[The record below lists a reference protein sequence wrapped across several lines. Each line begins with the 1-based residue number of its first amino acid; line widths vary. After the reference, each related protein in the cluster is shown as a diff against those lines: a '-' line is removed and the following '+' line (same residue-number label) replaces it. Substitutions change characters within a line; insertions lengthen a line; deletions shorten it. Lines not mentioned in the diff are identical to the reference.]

1 MPSEGGVEVFS
12 NPLAPPSL
20 SSHHGGHQGSSLPAL
35 TNEDFRKLLMTPRS
49 GAPSVAPPSA
59 KSSSH
64 TLKSVPVNIQSHR
77 SSRAEEDDD
86 DDVDGDGNDPWSR
99 RRKKKKYYAKLKK
112 IEEEREQELASKYRD
127 RARERRDGLNPD
139 YQSTDTLNTTSN
151 YRAVGPTAEATNTA
165 AERRRQAIQE
175 SKFLGGDMEHTHLV
189 KGLDFAL
196 LQKVRSEIA
205 EDEEEDEE
213 LNVKKVKTKQKDKEE
228 DDEGDEV
235 EFTTKLGQKVY
246 KALFRSRP
254 ADRNELFQPGRMA
267 YVFDVEDEYAE
278 SDIPTTLIRSKADC
292 PGIETQATL
301 TTNDIVI
308 NKLTQILLYLR
319 QGTRTGK
326 KIKKKDKGK
335 ERERNDKQ
343 AGQKVRAA
351 GADDSI
357 FGDVGDYDPTETT
370 KEYGKKSR
378 TKEKE
383 REKERKKS
391 RSSSSY
397 FNKSADGEDDPIQF
411 DKKDVSAEEFAKSVA
426 QTFGKKHEMEERAA
440 WDSVEPKHRKRDRSS
455 RKVKDVDYV
464 PDSYSECYPGAVD
477 VPYDSDEEADYSKM
491 DLGNKKGP
499 IKRWDFETEEDYH
512 SYMESREAL
521 PKAAF
526 QFGIKMSEGRKTRRA
541 GPKDEKAK
549 LDRDWQKISKMLSK
563 RKEEGKGERGE
574 SESKRRKH

>member
-1 MPSEGGVEVFS
+1 MPSEGVEVFS

-20 SSHHGGHQGSSLPAL
+20 SGHHGGHHSTSAL

-59 KSSSH
+59 RSSSH
-64 TLKSVPVNIQSHR
+64 SSKSTSSSIHSHR
-77 SSRAEEDDD
+77 TSSLSRDHEDDD
-86 DDVDGDGNDPWSR
+86 DDGDEDDPWSR
-99 RRKKKKYYAKLKK
+99 RRKKKRYYAKLKK
-112 IEEEREQELASKYRD
+112 MEEEREQELASKYRD

-139 YQSTDTLNTTSN
+139 YQSTDTLSATAN

-165 AERRRQAIQE
+165 AERRKQAIQE

-205 EDEEEDEE
+205 EEDEE
-213 LNVKKVKTKQKDKEE
+213 NQELVSKKTKTKQKDMEE
-228 DDEGDEV
+228 DDNADEI
-235 EFTTKLGQKVY
+235 EFTTKLGQKIY
-246 KALFRSRP
+246 KTLFRSRP
-254 ADRNELFQPGRMA
+254 AERNELFQPGRMA

-319 QGTRTGK
+319 QGTRGGK
-326 KIKKKDKGK
+326 KVKKKEKGK
-335 ERERNDKQ
+335 EKDKSEKQ
-343 AGQKVRAA
+343 GQKIRGP

-357 FGDVGDYDPTETT
+357 FGDIGDYDPTEST
-370 KEYGKKSR
+370 KEYEKKE
-378 TKEKE
+378 KAKE
-383 REKERKKS
+383 REREKDRKKS
-391 RSSSSY
+391 KSSSSY
-397 FNKSADGEDDPIQF
+397 FDKSSAGGDEEAQF
-411 DKKDVSAEEFAKSVA
+411 NKKDVSAEEFAQSVT
-426 QTFGKKHEMEERAA
+426 QTFAKKHHMEERAA
-440 WDSVEPKHRKRDRSS
+440 WDSVDPKRRKKDRGS
-455 RKVKDVDYV
+455 RKVKDVNYI
-464 PDSYSECYPGAVD
+464 PDSYSECYPGAAD

-549 LDRDWQKISKMLSK
+549 LDRDWQKISQMLNK
-563 RKEEGKGERGE
+563 RKDEGRGD
-574 SESKRRKH
+574 SDSKRRKH

>member
-1 MPSEGGVEVFS
+1 MDNQASYFIHSNPVSFRQECEKRSEGRCRLKVPGFIGVEVFS

-139 YQSTDTLNTTSN
+139 YQ
-151 YRAVGPTAEATNTA
+151 NTA

-175 SKFLGGDMEHTHLV
+175 SKFLGGDMEHTHL
-189 KGLDFAL
+189 
-196 LQKVRSEIA
+196 VRSEIA

-254 ADRNELFQPGRMA
+254 ADRNELFQPGRM
-267 YVFDVEDEYAE
+267 V
-278 SDIPTTLIRSKADC
+278 
-292 PGIETQATL
+292 
-301 TTNDIVI
+301 
-308 NKLTQILLYLR
+308 
-319 QGTRTGK
+319 K
-326 KIKKKDKGK
+326 KR
-335 ERERNDKQ
+335 REMISMLVKN
-343 AGQKVRAA
+343 
-351 GADDSI
+351 I

-397 FNKSADGEDDPIQF
+397 FNKSADGEDDVSIKLHQDTPIQF
-411 DKKDVSAEEFAKSVA
+411 DKKVVSAEEFAKSVA

-549 LDRDWQKISKMLSK
+549 LDRDWQKISKVCNIILV
-563 RKEEGKGERGE
+563 
-574 SESKRRKH
+574 

>member
-1 MPSEGGVEVFS
+1 MPSEGVEVFS

-20 SSHHGGHQGSSLPAL
+20 SGHHGGHPGGIPAL

-59 KSSSH
+59 KPLSH
-64 TLKSVPVNIQSHR
+64 SLKSVPSSIHSHR
-77 SSRAEEDDD
+77 ISRDDD
-86 DDVDGDGNDPWSR
+86 DDDEDDDEADENDPWSR

-112 IEEEREQELASKYRD
+112 MEEEREQELASKYRD

-139 YQSTDTLNTTSN
+139 YQSTDTLNTTAN

-213 LNVKKVKTKQKDKEE
+213 LNVKKAKYKQKDKEE
-228 DDEGDEV
+228 EDNGDEI
-235 EFTTKLGQKVY
+235 EFTSKLGQKVY

-254 ADRNELFQPGRMA
+254 PERNELFQPGRMA

-319 QGTRTGK
+319 QGTRAGK
-326 KIKKKDKGK
+326 KIKKKDRGK
-335 ERERNDKQ
+335 EKEKNEKQ
-343 AGQKVRAA
+343 SGQKVRPT

-357 FGDVGDYDPTETT
+357 FGDVGEYDPTETT
-370 KEYGKKSR
+370 KEYEKKSR

-383 REKERKKS
+383 RERDRKKS
-391 RSSSSY
+391 RNSSSY
-397 FNKSADGEDDPIQF
+397 FDKSAGGEDDAQF
-411 DKKDVSAEEFAKSVA
+411 NKKDVSAEEFAKSVA

-440 WDSVEPKHRKRDRSS
+440 WDSVDPKQRRKDRSS
-455 RKVKDVDYV
+455 RKVKDVNYI

-563 RKEEGKGERGE
+563 RKEEGGGDRGE

>member
-1 MPSEGGVEVFS
+1 MPSEGVEVFS
-12 NPLAPPSL
+12 NPLAPPS
-20 SSHHGGHQGSSLPAL
+20 SSGSYTSHHGGGVSAAAL

-49 GAPSVAPPSA
+49 GVPSVAPPST

-64 TLKSVPVNIQSHR
+64 SSKSVPSSIYSHR
-77 SSRAEEDDD
+77 SSRDDD
-86 DDVDGDGNDPWSR
+86 DDDDGDVEGDDDDPWSR

-112 IEEEREQELASKYRD
+112 MEEEREQELASKYRD

-139 YQSTDTLNTTSN
+139 YQSTDTLSATAN

-205 EDEEEDEE
+205 EEDEENEELSVKKPKNKQRDKEEEDDANEI
-213 LNVKKVKTKQKDKEE
+213 
-228 DDEGDEV
+228 
-235 EFTTKLGQKVY
+235 EFTTKLGQKIY
-246 KALFRSRP
+246 KSLFRNRP

-267 YVFDVEDEYAE
+267 YVFDIEDEYAE

-319 QGTRTGK
+319 QGTRGGK
-326 KIKKKDKGK
+326 KIKKKDKAK
-335 ERERNDKQ
+335 EKDKNDKQ
-343 AGQKVRAA
+343 GQRIRAPE
-351 GADDSI
+351 ADDSI
-357 FGDVGDYDPTETT
+357 FGEIGEYDPTAST
-370 KEYGKKSR
+370 KEYEK
-378 TKEKE
+378 KEKAK
-383 REKERKKS
+383 EKDRKKS
-391 RSSSSY
+391 RNSSSY
-397 FNKSADGEDDPIQF
+397 FEKSAAGEDEQQF
-411 DKKDVSAEEFAKSVA
+411 SKKDVSAEDFAKSVT
-426 QTFGKKHEMEERAA
+426 QTFGKREMEQRAA
-440 WDSVEPKHRKRDRSS
+440 WDSVDPKRKKRDKHA
-455 RKVKDVDYV
+455 RKVKDANYI

-549 LDRDWQKISKMLSK
+549 LDRDWQKISQMLSK
-563 RKEEGKGERGE
+563 RKGEEGKGDSDG
-574 SESKRRKH
+574 KRRKHRD

>member
-77 SSRAEEDDD
+77 SSRSKTADCTDW
-86 DDVDGDGNDPWSR
+86 PTLAQSLHWSR
-99 RRKKKKYYAKLKK
+99 
-112 IEEEREQELASKYRD
+112 
-127 RARERRDGLNPD
+127 
-139 YQSTDTLNTTSN
+139 
-151 YRAVGPTAEATNTA
+151 NTA

-213 LNVKKVKTKQKDKEE
+213 LNVKKMLSNRVFVFHLVNKSHCSLVCLNREE

-292 PGIETQATL
+292 PGIEVNPSHL

-335 ERERNDKQ
+335 EKERNDKQ
-343 AGQKVRAA
+343 AGQKVRGA

-464 PDSYSECYPGAVD
+464 PDSYSECYPGA
-477 VPYDSDEEADYSKM
+477 
-491 DLGNKKGP
+491 
-499 IKRWDFETEEDYH
+499 
-512 SYMESREAL
+512 
-521 PKAAF
+521 AF